1 MTKAKLVANDSNNVD
16 LVLEPIKGTTLID
29 EATIY
34 KLIEESDYT
43 DLMVS
48 VSNMRNALAELKS
61 VLKPLQDGKT
71 GREIVYQLLERI
83 DATVSISIDSDE
95 MAASAEITAAK
106 GGKHLSPKEILDAA
120 KTAGV
125 KKGFSKENLIKL
137 AQLAAQSEPSSV
149 IKRQIAAGKEAKRG
163 KDARIKNLV
172 ESAQDR
178 ILRPKEREDGSV
190 DMRDLGDII
199 CVKVGEPLAQ
209 KITLTNGIEGYTVTG
224 TPLYPEKGDDTSLV
238 AGEGTAI
245 SPKNENVLIS
255 TLVGQP
261 KIIENGM
268 TVDET
273 YQINNVDVSTGHI
286 DFQGSVIITGDVS
299 EGMRVIATGDIT
311 VGGFVESAILEAGGD
326 ITIASGIIGRKQDVE
341 NSDITDFQMSA
352 QISAKGKIYAKYCQY
367 ADIKCGSELH
377 IENQLMHSLV
387 EVEGDLVVGVK
398 EKPNGKLIGGYIK
411 AAQTVSAGYI
421 GATAGSK
428 TIVEFKHR
436 VDEYKDK
443 LHKLDEQ
450 IQEEKDKTTELQVAR
465 DKLKKLPP
473 EQQNKDILTKVVTT
487 YQYHAGRMGDML
499 NEREEIEKQM
509 QEYMCSVYLEAN
521 DTLYQHVEL
530 RIGDFVDR
538 TKRDYP
544 PSRMMYRERKIHID
558 PII

>member
-1 MTKAKLVANDSNNVD
+1 MTKAKLVANDSGNID

-29 EATIY
+29 ESVIY
-34 KLIEESDYT
+34 KLIEESEYK

-48 VSNMRNALAELKS
+48 VSNLRNALAELKS

-83 DATVSISIDSDE
+83 DATITISIDSDE
-95 MAASAEITAAK
+95 MGASAEIVTAK
-106 GGKHLSPKEILDAA
+106 GGKHLSAKAILDAA
-120 KTAGV
+120 KEAGV

-137 AQLAAQSEPSSV
+137 AQTAAQEEPSTIV
-149 IKRQIAAGKEAKRG
+149 KREIARGREAVRG
-163 KDARIKNLV
+163 KDARIKHLV

-209 KITLTNGIEGYTVTG
+209 KLPLTDGIEGYTVTG
-224 TPLYPEKGDDTSLV
+224 TPLHPDKGDDTTLV

-245 SPKNENVLIS
+245 SPKNANVLIS

-286 DFQGSVIITGDVS
+286 DFQGSVIIAGDVS
-299 EGMRVIATGDIT
+299 EGMRVVATGDIS
-311 VGGFVESAILEAGGD
+311 VGGFVESAVLEAGGD
-326 ITIASGIIGRKQDVE
+326 ITITSGIIGRKQDVE

-352 QISAKGKIYAKYCQY
+352 QITAKGKIYAKYGQY
-367 ADIKCGSELH
+367 AEIKSSSDIR

-387 EVEGDLVVGVK
+387 DVK
-398 EKPNGKLIGGYIK
+398 GNLHIGSEDKPNGKLIGGLIQ
-411 AAQTVSAGYI
+411 ASQIVAAGYI

-428 TIVEFKHR
+428 TTIEFKHK
-436 VDEYKDK
+436 VDDFKEQ
-443 LHKLDEQ
+443 LAVLDEQ
-450 IQEEKDKTTELQVAR
+450 IQVENEKTTELQVAR

-473 EQQNKDILTKVVTT
+473 EQQNKEVLTKVVTT
-487 YQYHAGRMGDML
+487 YQYHAGRMGEMI
-499 NEREEIEKQM
+499 NEREDLEKQM
-509 QEYMCSVYLEAN
+509 QEYMCSVYVEA
-521 DTLYQHVEL
+521 TEKLYQHVEL
-530 RIGDFVDR
+530 RVGDFTDR
-538 TKRDYP
+538 TKREYP
-544 PSRMMYRERKIHID
+544 PSRMKYRERKIHID
-558 PII
+558 PIV

>member
-1 MTKAKLVANDSNNVD
+1 MTKAKLVANDSGNID

-29 EATIY
+29 ESVIY
-34 KLIEESDYT
+34 KLIEESEYK

-48 VSNMRNALAELKS
+48 VSNLRNALAELKS

-83 DATVSISIDSDE
+83 DATITVSIDSDE
-95 MAASAEITAAK
+95 MGASAEIVTAK
-106 GGKHLSPKEILDAA
+106 GGKHLSAKAILDAA
-120 KTAGV
+120 KEAGV

-137 AQLAAQSEPSSV
+137 AQTAAQEEPSTIV
-149 IKRQIAAGKEAKRG
+149 KREIARGREAVRG
-163 KDARIKNLV
+163 KDARIKHLV

-209 KITLTNGIEGYTVTG
+209 KLPLTDGIEGYTVTG
-224 TPLYPEKGDDTSLV
+224 TPLHPDKGDDTTLV

-245 SPKNENVLIS
+245 SPKNTNVLIS

-286 DFQGSVIITGDVS
+286 DFQGSVIIAGDVS
-299 EGMRVIATGDIT
+299 EGMRVIATGDIS
-311 VGGFVESAILEAGGD
+311 VGGFVESAVLEAGGD
-326 ITIASGIIGRKQDVE
+326 ITITSGIIGRKQDVE

-352 QISAKGKIYAKYCQY
+352 QITAKGKIYAKYGQY
-367 ADIKCGSELH
+367 AEIKSSSDIR

-387 EVEGDLVVGVK
+387 DVK
-398 EKPNGKLIGGYIK
+398 GNLHIGSEDKPNGKLIGGLIQ
-411 AAQTVSAGYI
+411 ASQIVAAGYI

-428 TIVEFKHR
+428 TTIEFKHK
-436 VDEYKDK
+436 VDEFKEQ
-443 LHKLDEQ
+443 LVVLDEQ
-450 IQEEKDKTTELQVAR
+450 IQVENEKTTELQVAR

-473 EQQNKDILTKVVTT
+473 EQQNKEVLTKVVTT
-487 YQYHAGRMGDML
+487 YQYHAGRMGEMV
-499 NEREEIEKQM
+499 NEREDLEKQM
-509 QEYMCSVYLEAN
+509 QEYMCSVYVEA
-521 DTLYQHVEL
+521 TEKLYQHVEL
-530 RIGDFVDR
+530 RVGDFSDR
-538 TKRDYP
+538 TKREYP
-544 PSRMMYRERKIHID
+544 PSRMKYRERKIHID
-558 PII
+558 PIV